1 MEFIK
6 FIEFKFIDRTNLEIS
21 WYIFVLIINYYASSF
36 RKARRLLL
44 VTHLVELN
52 DLKREEGKIY
62 NHRLMTVAKRK
73 PFIANREIVEARGW
87 LGLSGRSWR
96 RLRKRIARDIWLLG
110 QFVSSVLD
118 TKAAKFVTSFQPF
131 RTERA
136 IIRGTFD
143 KRHSKIFSLES
154 LIVEKGHQD
163 IFTLFLGIILP
174 FSWFNSIQFETV
186 SLILWVRNYKLAKW
200 PGRNSQRQGN
210 GFSFNFGWILINVR
224 AIASFS
230 QRPTSSQDIPLLTEL
245 DNLWKLTSN
254 RQYLRKLFSRYPLF
268 LACLSCIEKDK
279 KKGGKEKTDCF
290 W

>member
-1 MEFIK
+1 
-6 FIEFKFIDRTNLEIS
+6 
-21 WYIFVLIINYYASSF
+21 
-36 RKARRLLL
+36 
-44 VTHLVELN
+44 
-52 DLKREEGKIY
+52 
-62 NHRLMTVAKRK
+62 MTVAKRK

-174 FSWFNSIQFETV
+174 FSWFNSIQFKTVWSSEFAIISWPNGLVEIAKGKGTV
-186 SLILWVRNYKLAKW
+186 SV
-200 PGRNSQRQGN
+200 
-210 GFSFNFGWILINVR
+210 
-224 AIASFS
+224 
-230 QRPTSSQDIPLLTEL
+230 LTLGE
-245 DNLWKLTSN
+245 
-254 RQYLRKLFSRYPLF
+254 Y
-268 LACLSCIEKDK
+268 
-279 KKGGKEKTDCF
+279 
-290 W
+290 